1 MLRSTVIAAAGTLLA
16 SACVPSG
23 IARPDPASPE
33 GVEARRVQGP
43 APGVRTLLVQPTH
56 AGRVDIP
63 ESHAE
68 VEVSVG
74 AFFSRWETEEARLDQ
89 LALLIQLEG
98 EYSEEL
104 VRLGHEFLLQVD
116 EALCVGEPG
125 NNGNRFHMKE
135 VPADR
140 QLSAAIPIGV
150 PALEDLVVPR
160 AQAGGPRRRIE
171 PARPHS
177 FSFPDP
183 RSRPASLHGPSASH
197 PPEAAWRHR
206 RSRPSPCS

>member
-1 MLRSTVIAAAGTLLA
+1 M
-16 SACVPSG
+16 
-23 IARPDPASPE
+23 ARPDPASPE

-104 VRLGHEFLLQVD
+104 VRLGHELLLQVD
-116 EALCVGEPG
+116 EALYVGEPG
-125 NNGNRFHMKE
+125 NAGNSFRMKA
-135 VPADR
+135 VPAGR
-140 QLSAAIPIGV
+140 QLSVAIPTGV
-150 PALEDLVVPR
+150 LALEDLVAARTVRGVLGQRGAFAFPGPTR
-160 AQAGGPRRRIE
+160 QRFTSLLRNMPTDGTTLVGAGSGLRI
-171 PARPHS
+171 A
-177 FSFPDP
+177 D
-183 RSRPASLHGPSASH
+183 LTQ
-197 PPEAAWRHR
+197 
-206 RSRPSPCS
+206 